1 MPRFSPQDTDLRRFI
16 EAYWVLDARHG
27 LVLSPEPV
35 HTFPS
40 LAAEFVLGLRG
51 TLVLHYHGRRIKVNE
66 SVAFGYIDGGL
77 TVDARGVE
85 RAIVVTLQARGLAA
99 LAPFAAVPLPAFADE
114 TIVAAHDLFGEA
126 LAPLERHLDACPP
139 DRIAPVLD
147 AWLRSRLDAR
157 RAGVV
162 AEVAPLLRPDT
173 TVADLTRLT
182 GLSYSTLA
190 RHFRAAC
197 GLPPKRYLR
206 RHRFRHVL
214 DALPS
219 RADLPPDWLDF
230 VARFG
235 YHDQSHLIRDVRH
248 FTGLTPTALH
258 ALATAPVVGEAAHGE
273 HAPVTKIYK
282 A

>member
-1 MPRFSPQDTDLRRFI
+1 MPRFSPQDADLRRFI
-16 EAYWVLDARHG
+16 EAYWILDARHG

-40 LAAEFVLGLRG
+40 LAAEIVLGLRG
-51 TLVLHYHGRRIKVNE
+51 ALVLYYHGRRIAVHE
-66 SVAFGYIDGGL
+66 SIAFGYIDGGL

-85 RAIVVTLQARGLAA
+85 RAVVVTLQAQGLAA
-99 LAPFAAVPLPAFADE
+99 LAPFTAVPPPTFADQA
-114 TIVAAHDLFGEA
+114 VVPAKDLFGKA
-126 LAPLERHLDACPP
+126 LAPLERHLATCAP
-139 DRIAPVLD
+139 DRIAPLLD
-147 AWLRSRLDAR
+147 TWLRARLDAR

-162 AEVAPLLRPDT
+162 VEIASTLRPDT
-173 TVADLTRLT
+173 TVADLTRRT
-182 GLSYSTLA
+182 GLSYSSLA

-197 GLPPKRYLR
+197 GLTPKRYLR

-214 DALPS
+214 EALPS
-219 RADLPPDWLDF
+219 RAATDWLDF
-230 VARFG
+230 VTRFG

-258 ALATAPVVGEAAHGE
+258 ALATAPPVGDEDQSRS
-273 HAPVTKIYK
+273 VTKIYK

>member
-51 TLVLHYHGRRIKVNE
+51 TLVLHYHGRRINVNE

-85 RAIVVTLQARGLAA
+85 RAVVVTLQARGLAA
-99 LAPFAAVPLPAFADE
+99 LAPFTAVPLPAFADK
-114 TIVAAHDLFGEA
+114 TIVAARDLFGET
-126 LAPLERHLDACPP
+126 LAPLERHLAACPP

-162 AEVAPLLRPDT
+162 AEVAPLLRPNT
-173 TVADLTRLT
+173 TVADLSRLT
-182 GLSYSTLA
+182 RLSYSTLA

-197 GLPPKRYLR
+197 GLTPKRYLR

-258 ALATAPVVGEAAHGE
+258 ALATAPVVGEAAHSE

>member
-1 MPRFSPQDTDLRRFI
+1 MPRFSPQDADLRRFI
-16 EAYWVLDARHG
+16 EAYWILDRRHG

-35 HTFPS
+35 RTFPS

-51 TLVLHYHGRRIKVNE
+51 TLVLHYHGQRIEASE

-99 LAPFAAVPLPAFADE
+99 LAPFTEVPLPMFADE
-114 TIVAAHDLFGEA
+114 AVVPASDLFGDA
-126 LAPLERHLDACPP
+126 LAPLERHLAMCAP
-139 DRIAPVLD
+139 DQIAPMLD
-147 AWLRSRLDAR
+147 AWLRDRLDAS

-162 AEVAPLLRPDT
+162 AEIAPLLQPNM
-173 TVADLTRLT
+173 TVTDLTTLT

-190 RHFRAAC
+190 RHFRAAS
-197 GLPPKRYLR
+197 GLTPKRYLR

-214 DALPS
+214 DALS
-219 RADLPPDWLDF
+219 ARTDGPPDWLDF
-230 VARFG
+230 VTRFG

-258 ALATAPVVGEAAHGE
+258 ALASAPPVGDDSQGRS
-273 HAPVTKIYK
+273 VTKIYK

>member
-1 MPRFSPQDTDLRRFI
+1 MPRFSPQDADLRRFI
-16 EAYWVLDARHG
+16 EAYWILDARHG

-40 LAAEFVLGLRG
+40 LAVEFVLGLRG
-51 TLVLHYHGRRIKVNE
+51 ELVLHYHGRRIAVHE

-85 RAIVVTLQARGLAA
+85 RAVVVTLQARGLAA
-99 LAPFAAVPLPAFADE
+99 LAPFTEVPLPMFANE
-114 TIVAAHDLFGEA
+114 AVVPASDLFGDA
-126 LAPLERHLDACPP
+126 LQPLEQHLATCAP
-139 DRIAPVLD
+139 DQIAPMLD
-147 AWLRSRLDAR
+147 AWLRARLDAS

-162 AEVAPLLRPDT
+162 AEVAPLLQPNT
-173 TVADLTRLT
+173 TVTDLTTLT

-190 RHFRAAC
+190 RHFRTAC
-197 GLPPKRYLR
+197 GLTPKRYLR
-206 RHRFRHVL
+206 RHRFRRVL
-214 DALPS
+214 DALPR
-219 RADLPPDWLDF
+219 RAAAATDWLDF
-230 VARFG
+230 VTRFG

-258 ALATAPVVGEAAHGE
+258 ALATAPLVGDDAQGRA
-273 HAPVTKIYK
+273 VTKIYK